1 MGKNSGMQNH
11 INEIKRKT
19 QHFWNHKGKRFCAA
33 MLCASM
39 VLGNAGSIA
48 NASNVIVSGE
58 SGLATPSN
66 TINAATPSNGKELL
80 KFQLTGEELYEA
92 MQNAIAGDARA
103 DVEFTGG
110 SREEYED
117 FFLEPGDYYELK
129 PENAKKGNQAE
140 LRIFARIQESE
151 LVNAEQDDYVIDG
164 TEELMLLVTN
174 HSDRDQKAV
183 IAVDE
188 KQTPEFSIPVN
199 VQSDEELIT
208 TPSPVIDTTKT
219 GEAAETAT
227 PSNGMTATPSDSED
241 TETETPEEKPEYELE
256 GELYA
261 LTSVKEGTAVGFL
274 TTSGE
279 LGLDDMALIATDSN
293 ALTRY
298 SMPVDGAENILV
310 DVTAKKGTLPD
321 GAELRARYLAEDGAE
336 YQEAKDALDEASE
349 EYGGMMALDIGFWL
363 NNEEIEPEPGSEV
376 QVKIRMDVNLL
387 PDDVDVGTLKV
398 QHHAETEQGIRVETV
413 AKAVTVE
420 TEDEA
425 ETIASETEDAVTEI
439 PESETQD
446 PAAESMTMSLM
457 SLNADAVPLDEEIPD
472 DAIIEEE
479 VSESPVEMI
488 MDTVDA
494 EPGTLRVIATDGE
507 AAVVETAFVV
517 DGFSYFTITYGSKS
531 KKVYLVDTENQPIKG
546 NHNVN
551 LGEYELGYTSWT
563 SIETIASEFIA
574 EKEGYLFQSARKG
587 SWQGTKIKWIR
598 YYNSG
603 RNRGWKYSSDSEKP
617 DSNESGTSLDGDIY
631 IVYKK
636 VDTTP
641 AKTVETVDITGKMQ
655 VNLFNYDADKVNFE
669 DGVFHFHDGG
679 YGNYDDY
686 RWNVYFDGVIQ
697 DVVMSNLFDGY
708 PQLSSEDARNRNLS
722 YLFKPNDNRATE
734 EYIDTG
740 SIFLQSE
747 YDDSG
752 YYYYNAAENFA
763 KYNKDT
769 NDFSVYDQP
778 TTHKAKF
785 LPFNDMNADG
795 QITKGEEYL
804 FGMTVEAKFIQPKK
818 GQAVWT
824 KPDGTITQD
833 DMVFEFDGDDDV
845 WVFIDDVL
853 VLDLGALHASAAGHI
868 NFATGEVQ
876 VDNNGNGA
884 TWEPEDLY
892 SIMKN
897 AGKSSSW
904 LNKNFQMLKN
914 GRRIFKD
921 YTDHTFKFFYLER
934 GTGESNCKI
943 RFNLQTIPTGTI
955 NFKKNL
961 DYTNVQY
968 AQDLDF
974 TFKTFIDYD
983 GDDKNYEV
991 YQGHYYIYDITNP
1004 NKPITEGTATDGIIR
1019 LKHNQSA
1026 RLDDEAIL
1034 DTSRFFVQEIGATS
1048 DKYEVTIDGVEVNVV
1063 DEDGNIVSGGSTS
1076 GEEFAAQTDKML
1088 VGEDP
1093 YIEFNN
1099 RVVTE
1104 NQFNLKIEKKMA
1116 DGQTSDDSY
1125 TIHVKLGDVPY
1136 SGKYSWYQNDTEIYE
1151 TEKEAQNGNIVLKAG
1166 EHAVIKGLVGGTKIE
1181 ITENPPGADYFAP
1194 VYTLDESSPAEQ
1206 VESGTNSICVIAKE
1220 GMELGDFPVV
1230 SIRVTNKK
1238 NVRDLTVKKVVD
1250 GQLGDREK
1258 AFEFTV
1264 KDADHKPK
1272 GGWYFEKSDG
1282 TKGTIPANGTFTLKH
1297 NEEIVITG
1305 LPTDQSIVIEEADY
1319 SAEGYTTS
1327 YSTDENGDFQESRS
1341 YTYETGS
1348 QSQKVIFKNDK
1359 PLIVP
1364 TGIFTDRLPYLV
1376 MLAMAAIGLT
1386 GFGRSRRRV
1395 KKSRDDD

>member
-1 MGKNSGMQNH
+1 MGENSRMQNH

-19 QHFWNHKGKRFCAA
+19 QHFWSHKGKRFCAA

-39 VLGNAGSIA
+39 VMGNAGSIA

-66 TINAATPSNGKELL
+66 TVNAATPSNGSELHR
-80 KFQLTGEELYEA
+80 FQTTGEELYEA
-92 MQNAIAGDARA
+92 LQNAIAGDVRA

-129 PENAKKGNQAE
+129 LENGKKGNQAE
-140 LRIFARIQESE
+140 LRVFARIEESE
-151 LVNAEQDDYVIDG
+151 LVGSEQDDYVVDG
-164 TEELMLLVTN
+164 SEELMLLVTN
-174 HSDRDQKAV
+174 HSDGDQKAIV
-183 IAVDE
+183 AVDE
-188 KQTPEFSIPVN
+188 KHTPEFFIPVN
-199 VQSDEELIT
+199 VHSDAELT
-208 TPSPVIDTTKT
+208 TGPSPVIDTTKT

-227 PSNGMTATPSDSED
+227 PSNGMTATPSDGEEP
-241 TETETPEEKPEYELE
+241 ETEAPEEKPADELE
-256 GELYA
+256 GELYE

-274 TTSGE
+274 TTAGE

-310 DVTAKKGTLPD
+310 DVTAKRGTLPE
-321 GAELRARYLAEDGAE
+321 GAELRARYLTEDGNE
-336 YQEAKDALDEASE
+336 YQDARNALDEANE

-363 NNEEIEPEPGSEV
+363 NDEEIEPEPGSEV
-376 QVKIRMDVNLL
+376 QVKIRMDANLL

-398 QHHAETEQGIRVETV
+398 QHHAETDQGIRVETV

-420 TEDEA
+420 EA
-425 ETIASETEDAVTEI
+425 AALETEDAATDI
-439 PESETQD
+439 L
-446 PAAESMTMSLM
+446 AAEPMTMSLM
-457 SLNADAVPLDEEIPD
+457 SLSADAVPLDEEILD
-472 DAIIEEE
+472 DAIIEEAD
-479 VSESPVEMI
+479 SESLVETI
-488 MDTVDA
+488 MDTVDT
-494 EPGTLRVIATDGE
+494 EPGTLKVIETDGE

-517 DGFSYFTITYGSKS
+517 DGFSYFTITYRINS
-531 KKVYLVDTENQPIKG
+531 KKVHLVDTNGQPVKG
-546 NHNVN
+546 ASSVN
-551 LGEYELGYTSWT
+551 LGKHEVDYQTWT
-563 SIETIASEFIA
+563 SIETIAGEFV
-574 EKEGYLFQSARKG
+574 KEIDGYRFQSAHVG
-587 SWQGTKIKWIR
+587 SWQGAELKWIC
-598 YYNSG
+598 YYSS
-603 RNRGWKYSSDSEKP
+603 RRGWRY
-617 DSNESGTSLDGDIY
+617 SNESRKPDDDEREKSLEKDIY
-631 IVYKK
+631 IVYEK

-655 VNLFNYDADKVNFE
+655 VNLFNYNARDVNFR
-669 DGVFHFHDGG
+669 DGVFHFVDTG
-679 YGNYDDY
+679 YGNTEDY
-686 RWNVYFDGVIQ
+686 KWNHYIYGVIQ
-697 DVVMSNLFDGY
+697 NVVEDQLSNGY
-708 PQLSSEDARNRNLS
+708 PKLTSKNAANRSLS
-722 YLFKPNDNRATE
+722 YLFNPYNNKAVE
-734 EYIDTG
+734 SYADTG

-763 KYNKDT
+763 KYNRDT
-769 NDFSVYDQP
+769 DDFTVYNKP
-778 TTHKAKF
+778 TESKAKF

-795 QITKGEEYL
+795 EITKGEDYL

-876 VDNNGNGA
+876 VDNNGKGDR
-884 TWEPEDLY
+884 WEAEDLY
-892 SIMKN
+892 SIMKA
-897 AGKSSSW
+897 AGKSSQW
-904 LNKNFQMLKN
+904 LNENFQIQN
-914 GRRIFKD
+914 GKRIFKD

-934 GTGESNCKI
+934 GRGDSNCKI
-943 RFNLQTIPTGTI
+943 KFNLQTIPTGTI

-961 DYTNVQY
+961 EYANVQY
-968 AQDLDF
+968 AEDLDF

-983 GDDKNYEV
+983 GEDGNYEV
-991 YQGHYYIYDITNP
+991 YRGHYYIYDITKP
-1004 NKPITEGTATDGIIR
+1004 NVPISEGIAEDGIIH

-1026 RLDDEAIL
+1026 QLDDEAIL
-1034 DTSRFFVQEIGATS
+1034 DTSRFYVQEIGATS
-1048 DKYEVTIDGVEVNVV
+1048 DKYEVSIDGVRVDVV
-1063 DEDGNIVSGGSTS
+1063 DENGNIIPSGSTS
-1076 GEEFAAQTDKML
+1076 GEGFAAQTDDML
-1088 VGEDP
+1088 VSENP

-1099 RVVTE
+1099 KVVTE

-1116 DGQTSDDSY
+1116 DGQLSDDSY
-1125 TIHVKLGDVPY
+1125 TIHVKLGGVPY
-1136 SGKYSWYQNDTEIYE
+1136 SGKYIWYQNDTEIYE
-1151 TEKEAQNGNIVLKAG
+1151 TVKSAENGNIVLKAG

-1206 VESGTNSICVIAKE
+1206 VESDTDSICVIAKE
-1220 GMELGDFPVV
+1220 GKELGTSPVV

-1250 GQLGDREK
+1250 GQLGDRDK
-1258 AFEFTV
+1258 AFEFV
-1264 KDADHKPK
+1264 IKNANQNPS
-1272 GGWYFEKSDG
+1272 GGWHYEKSDG
-1282 TKGTIPANGTFTLKH
+1282 TTGIIPADGKFTLKH
-1297 NEEIVITG
+1297 NEDIMITG
-1305 LPTDQSIVIEEADY
+1305 LPTDQSILIEETDY
-1319 SAEGYTTS
+1319 SAEGYRTF
-1327 YSTDENGDFQESRS
+1327 YSTDENGNFQESRS

-1348 QSQKVIFKNDK
+1348 QSKKVIFKNNK

-1364 TGIFTDRLPYLV
+1364 TGIFTDNLPYLM

-1386 GFGRSRRRV
+1386 GFGRSRKRV